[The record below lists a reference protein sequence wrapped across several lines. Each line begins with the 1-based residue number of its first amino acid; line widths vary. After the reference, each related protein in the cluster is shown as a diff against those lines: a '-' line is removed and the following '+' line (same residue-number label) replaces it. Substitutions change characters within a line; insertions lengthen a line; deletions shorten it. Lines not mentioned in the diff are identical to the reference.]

1 MKSRRSLTAVIA
13 IVVLGLVA
21 IGVVW
26 TYSDLRA
33 VAKINSTSITW
44 KEFHAALEKQTGRQ
58 LLAKMI
64 REELIKQGAAKY
76 DIQVTDED
84 VAAEV
89 DRLKAQFGSD
99 AGLEQ
104 ALTQYGMTLDDLRGQ
119 IRTSLL
125 LEAIA
130 SKDVT
135 INEDEVKKYYDEHKD
150 EFKEPEQVKARH
162 ILVNDEKTAKDI
174 EKQLAAGAD
183 FAELAKA
190 KSEDPGSKDKGGD
203 LGYFGRGAMDPAF
216 EKAAFSLKIG
226 ETSAPVKSSFG
237 YHIIRVEDK
246 KPERIPPLEEVRSE
260 VEKRIKREKAKPAS
274 TVISELKDASQ
285 IKINDKDLQD
295 ALYDIIY

>member
-162 ILVNDEKTAKDI
+162 ILVKDEKTAKDI

>member
-1 MKSRRSLTAVIA
+1 MKSKRSLTAVIA

-21 IGVVW
+21 IGAVW

-33 VAKINSTSITW
+33 VAKVNSASITW
-44 KEFHAALEKQTGRQ
+44 KEFHSALEKQSGRQ

-64 REELIKQGAAKY
+64 REELIKQGAARY
-76 DIQVTDED
+76 NIQVTDED

-89 DRLKAQFGSD
+89 DKLKAQFGSD

-104 ALTQYGMTLDDLRGQ
+104 ALSQYGMTLDDLRDQ
-119 IRTSLL
+119 IRTNLL

-135 INEDEVKKYYDEHKD
+135 VSDDEVKKYYEEHKD
-150 EFKEPEQVKARH
+150 EFKEPEQVRARH
-162 ILVNDEKTAKDI
+162 ILVKDEKTAKEI
-174 EKQLAAGAD
+174 EKELAGGAD

-203 LGYFGRGAMDPAF
+203 LGYFERGAMDPAF
-216 EKAAFSLKIG
+216 EKAAFALKIG
-226 ETSAPVKSSFG
+226 ETSGPVKSSFG
-237 YHIIRVEDK
+237 YHIIRVEDR
-246 KPERIPPLEEVRSE
+246 KPERIPPLEEVRNE
-260 VEKRIKREKAKPAS
+260 VVKRLKREKAKPAS
-274 TVISELKDASQ
+274 TVISELKDAAQ
-285 IKINDKDLQD
+285 IKINDKALQD

>member
-162 ILVNDEKTAKDI
+162 ILVKDEKTAKDI

-246 KPERIPPLEEVRSE
+246 KPERIPPLEEVRSD

>member
-1 MKSRRSLTAVIA
+1 MKSKRSLTAVIA

-21 IGVVW
+21 IGAVW

-33 VAKINSTSITW
+33 VAKVNSTSITW
-44 KEFHAALEKQTGRQ
+44 KEFHSALEKQSGRQ

-64 REELIKQGAAKY
+64 REELMKQGAARY
-76 DIQVTDED
+76 NIQVTDED

-89 DRLKAQFGSD
+89 DELKAQFGSD

-104 ALTQYGMTLDDLRGQ
+104 ALSQYGMTLDDLRDQ
-119 IRTSLL
+119 IRTNLL

-135 INEDEVKKYYDEHKD
+135 INDDEVKKYYEEHKD
-150 EFKEPEQVKARH
+150 EFKEPEQVRARH
-162 ILVNDEKTAKDI
+162 ILVKDEKTAKEI
-174 EKQLAAGAD
+174 EKELAGGAD

-203 LGYFGRGAMDPAF
+203 LGYFERGAMDPAF
-216 EKAAFSLKIG
+216 EKAAFALKIG
-226 ETSAPVKSSFG
+226 ETSGPVKSSFG
-237 YHIIRVEDK
+237 YHIIRVDDR

-260 VEKRIKREKAKPAS
+260 VVKRLKREKAKPAS
-274 TVISELKDASQ
+274 TVISELKDAAQ
-285 IKINDKDLQD
+285 IKINDKALQD